1 MSSRVKDEFPVVTKT
16 ITLDAAERARLN
28 RMMSISARLKSTIVD
43 MLIEAHTKIADR
55 ENEMWNELA
64 TRFGYKNMDALLDED
79 KNLEISW
86 ASSAVNLRSK
96 Q

>member
-1 MSSRVKDEFPVVTKT
+1 MSSRINNEFPVVTKT

-28 RMMSISARLKSTIVD
+28 RMMSISARLKTSIID
-43 MLIEAHTKIADR
+43 MMIEAHTKIADR
-55 ENEMWNELA
+55 ENGMWNELA
-64 TRFGYKNMDALLDED
+64 TRFGYKDMDALLDED

-86 ASSAVNLRSK
+86 ASSTINLRSR